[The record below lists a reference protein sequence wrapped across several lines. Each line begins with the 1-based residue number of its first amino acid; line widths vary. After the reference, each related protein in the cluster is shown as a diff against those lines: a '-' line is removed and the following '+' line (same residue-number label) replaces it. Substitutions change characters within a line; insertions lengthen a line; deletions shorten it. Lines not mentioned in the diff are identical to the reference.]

1 VAAQAQAAS
10 INALAQIIGGIFGG
24 IGALCAAGFGYYVY
38 QRRQLRMQRL
48 KRNQT
53 SARRLEQSRAVYGVD
68 AYQPNHIQTVV
79 MYQQGRT
86 RR

>member
-24 IGALCAAGFGYYVY
+24 IGALCAVGFGYYVY
-38 QRRQLRMQRL
+38 QRRQLHIRRL
-48 KRNQT
+48 KRNEI
-53 SARRLEQSRAVYGVD
+53 SVRRLEQSRAVYGVD
-68 AYQPNHIQTVV
+68 TYQPNHVQTVV